1 MTPSYSTVPWQPG
14 QQSPASMEARKA
26 QCTREQ
32 LAQLLTSPEYQQWT
46 DKKQGG
52 PSKGARLLTSAP
64 EYLLATMA
72 LLVLLLLALQ
82 PWVAPTATRAVSCHT
97 CAVLSACMGAEQ
109 YPEVLFEKGRARNAR
124 CEGGS
129 LLSGR
134 SSTGPQVSCQGRK
147 MAACRHI
154 CSCQPSSWPA
164 L

>member
-1 MTPSYSTVPWQPG
+1 MTPSYSAVPWQPG

-82 PWVAPTATRAVSCHT
+82 PWVAPTCSELSHLCSAVCLHG
-97 CAVLSACMGAEQ
+97 C
-109 YPEVLFEKGRARNAR
+109 
-124 CEGGS
+124 
-129 LLSGR
+129 
-134 SSTGPQVSCQGRK
+134 
-147 MAACRHI
+147 
-154 CSCQPSSWPA
+154 
-164 L
+164 